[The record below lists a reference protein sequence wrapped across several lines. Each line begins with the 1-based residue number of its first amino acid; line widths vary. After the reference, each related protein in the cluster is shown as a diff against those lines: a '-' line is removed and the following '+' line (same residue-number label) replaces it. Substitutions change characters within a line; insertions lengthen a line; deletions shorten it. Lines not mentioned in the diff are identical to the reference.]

1 MVLTMAAVA
10 ANKGIVLNGLEVQVE
25 TRLEEAGHQQRT
37 TFVTAI
43 DLVADL
49 TDRDLVLGKLCG
61 PFGEKVYYAY
71 VKLVPLSPEE
81 VAALQSERAQTEA
94 RTLAGSI
101 DGISYF

>member
-25 TRLEEAGHQQRT
+25 TRLEGAGHQQRT

-49 TDRDLVLGKLCG
+49 TERERKILFNSARHCEVHKLLG
-61 PFGEKVYYAY
+61 
-71 VKLVPLSPEE
+71 
-81 VAALQSERAQTEA
+81 
-94 RTLAGSI
+94 GSI
-101 DGISYF
+101 EFNETLVRQC